1 MDSEVLWFR
10 VDGGAAIGLGHVA
23 RALAL
28 AEEAAG
34 RGLHPRFVLNDD
46 DAARVFVRQRGFADV
61 AAAPSGLEDEIRL
74 LADAVGDGRLVTD
87 LRGKDPAFYRR
98 LREAGVWTCAV
109 DDMGEPIT
117 AHVVVN
123 GGAAPGLAGYEELWP
138 PQRFLVGTAYIPL
151 PPAFAAEPPAADDPG
166 RTNLLVTFG
175 GSDADDFTRLALAAL
190 APLEPLDVDLA
201 LGPAYPFVDEARALA
216 AESSHGITV
225 HAPAADMLPLYRRA
239 RVALAAGGITQYE
252 LLSCGVPT
260 VSVPH
265 VAREEAECAAFA
277 EAGAVVTFPPTELKV
292 DGAVIEEVERLWGDA
307 ARRRAMAAAGRRLVD
322 GRGAARVI
330 DAIVELAP

>member
-1 MDSEVLWFR
+1 MNTKTLWFR

-46 DAARVFVRQRGFADV
+46 GAARAFLRQRGFADV
-61 AAAPSGLEDEIRL
+61 ATAPPDLDEEVRF
-74 LADAVGDGRLVTD
+74 LADGVGDGRLVTD

-98 LREAGVWTCAV
+98 LREAGVLTCAV

-151 PPAFAAEPPAADDPG
+151 PPAFAAEPPAPDDPV
-166 RTNLLVTFG
+166 RNRLLVTFG
-175 GSDADDFTRLALAAL
+175 GSDADDFTRPALAAL
-190 APLEPLDVDLA
+190 ARLEPLDVDLA
-201 LGPAYPFVDEARALA
+201 LGPAYPYVDEAGALA
-216 AESSHGITV
+216 AESPHRIAV

-277 EAGAVVTFPPTELKV
+277 EAGAVATFPPAELEA
-292 DGAVIEEVERLWGDA
+292 GGSAVEEVRRLWGDSG
-307 ARRRAMAAAGRRLVD
+307 RRRAMAAAGRRLID

>member
-1 MDSEVLWFR
+1 M
-10 VDGGAAIGLGHVA
+10 DGGAAIGLGHVA

-28 AEEAAG
+28 AEEAAS
-34 RGLHPRFVLNDD
+34 RGLNPRFVLNDD
-46 DAARVFVRQRGFADV
+46 DAARAFVGQRGFAD
-61 AAAPSGLEDEIRL
+61 AATAPSDLDEEIRFVV
-74 LADAVGDGRLVTD
+74 DAVGGGPLVTD

-117 AHVVVN
+117 ADVVVN
-123 GGAAPGLAGYEELWP
+123 GGAAPGLAKYEELWR

-151 PPAFAAEPPAADDPG
+151 PPAFAEGPPAADDPA
-166 RTNLLVTFG
+166 RTRLLVTFG
-175 GSDADDFTRLALAAL
+175 GSDADDFTRRALAAL
-190 APLEPLDVDLA
+190 SPLETLDVDLA
-201 LGPAYPFVDEARALA
+201 LGPAYPYVDEARALA
-216 AESSHGITV
+216 AESPHRIAV

-239 RVALAAGGITQYE
+239 RLALAAGGITQYE

-277 EAGAVVTFPPTELKV
+277 EAGAVATFPAAELKPG
-292 DGAVIEEVERLWGDA
+292 GAVIEEVERLWGDA
-307 ARRRAMAAAGRRLVD
+307 GRRRDMAAAGRSLID
-322 GRGAARVI
+322 GQGAARVI
-330 DAIVELAP
+330 DAVVELAP

>member
-1 MDSEVLWFR
+1 MDIKTLWFR

-28 AEEAAG
+28 AEEAAS
-34 RGLHPRFVLNDD
+34 RGLHPRFALNDD
-46 DAARVFVRQRGFADV
+46 DAARAFVRQRGFGDV
-61 AAAPSGLEDEIRL
+61 ATAPSDQDEEVRF
-74 LADAVGDGRLVTD
+74 LADAVGGGRLVTD

-123 GGAAPGLAGYEELWP
+123 GGAAPGLARYDELWP

-151 PPAFAAEPPAADDPG
+151 PPAFAEEPPAADDPA
-166 RTNLLVTFG
+166 RTRLLVTFG
-175 GSDADDFTRLALAAL
+175 GSDADDFTRRALAAL
-190 APLEPLDVDLA
+190 AALEPLDVDLA
-201 LGPAYPFVDEARALA
+201 LGPAYPYVDEARALA
-216 AESSHGITV
+216 AGGSHRVAV

-239 RVALAAGGITQYE
+239 RLALAAGGITQYE

-277 EAGAVVTFPPTELKV
+277 EAGAVATFAAAELKAG
-292 DGAVIEEVERLWGDA
+292 GAAIEEMKRLWGDA
-307 ARRRAMAAAGRRLVD
+307 GRRRAMAAAGRRLID

-330 DAIVELAP
+330 DTIMELAA